1 MATSLKQ
8 VLLVESEFYARVQL
22 DDDLAPHGFQVTAVK
37 KIRTA
42 MQKLKSQIFHVV
54 IVSYDADLDTPL
66 RLLATLRHNFSPIPV
81 VVLAKRPTED
91 QLIQLLAYK
100 PVEVLVKP
108 YALLS
113 LVQRMNA
120 LIEASGQKS

>member
-1 MATSLKQ
+1 MATPLKQ

-42 MQKLKSQIFHVV
+42 MQKLKSQVFQVV
-54 IVSYDADLDTPL
+54 IVSYDDDFDTPL
-66 RLLATLRHNFSPIPV
+66 RLLATLRHNFNPVPV

-91 QLIQLLAYK
+91 QLMQLMAFK

-120 LIEASGQKS
+120 LVESAGQKA